1 MCDMADAA
9 GTQTRTTA
17 HGLID
22 DLREARQ
29 VELAVFTDLAD
40 DQMLDPQE
48 RFLEPPIWEVG
59 RVGWFPEY
67 WILRKLYG
75 EQPIPRRRRGGS
87 SARPGGPAACRWHGA
102 SPRPRLVWCSLVHSR
117 P

>member
-59 RVGWFPEY
+59 RVGWFQEY

-87 SARPGGPAACRWHGA
+87 SARRRIVMVREQA
-102 SPRPRLVWCSLVHSR
+102 V
-117 P
+117 

>member
-1 MCDMADAA
+1 M

-17 HGLID
+17 DDLID

-40 DQMLDPQE
+40 DQMLGPQE

-59 RVGWFPEY
+59 HVGWFQEY
-67 WILRKLYG
+67 WILRNLYD
-75 EQPIPRRRRGGS
+75 EKPILESNSMYDSFHVSYKQRWDHGSRRS
-87 SARPGGPAACRWHGA
+87 YFHG
-102 SPRPRLVWCSLVHSR
+102 
-117 P
+117 

>member
-48 RFLEPPIWEVG
+48 RFLEPPIWG
-59 RVGWFPEY
+59 RCCAV
-67 WILRKLYG
+67 RKLTRNAPYP
-75 EQPIPRRRRGGS
+75 QTR
-87 SARPGGPAACRWHGA
+87 
-102 SPRPRLVWCSLVHSR
+102 
-117 P
+117 

>member
-29 VELAVFTDLAD
+29 VELAVFTDLAGT
-40 DQMLDPQE
+40 LHPKK
-48 RFLEPPIWEVG
+48 G
-59 RVGWFPEY
+59 RGVIYET
-67 WILRKLYG
+67 
-75 EQPIPRRRRGGS
+75 Q
-87 SARPGGPAACRWHGA
+87 
-102 SPRPRLVWCSLVHSR
+102 
-117 P
+117 